1 MSDTL
6 FDKIVSGEI
15 SSYKIWEDD
24 KHLAFLTPFPNSP
37 GFTVLIPKKN
47 LSDYI
52 FDLDDKDYID
62 LMLAAKK
69 LSKII
74 EKALKTKR
82 VALIIEGT
90 GVAYVHVKLIPLFG
104 ELADRTGVW
113 SKDRV
118 FDEEYQGYLT
128 TKEGPEMSPDRLA
141 SIQDLIKKYSKK

>member
-37 GFTVLIPKKN
+37 GITVLIPKKN

-104 ELADRTGVW
+104 ELADKTGVW

-128 TKEGPEMSPDRLA
+128 TKEGPEMSSERLV
-141 SIQDLIKKYSKK
+141 SIQDLIKKYQK